1 MADQE
6 ELTAEEAE
14 TQIEAEAP
22 SPEQPDEDEATP
34 EEVDPLTQAL
44 REAEEFKDKWLRLA
58 AEFENYKKRVAR
70 DYDSLV
76 TSAAEGL
83 IRQLLPT
90 LDAVGRALD
99 HSENGEGDSEGYQKG
114 VRMIMEQFPKVMEG
128 RGLTEI
134 EALGQAFDP
143 HVHEALMQMPSE
155 TFEADLVSEVVER
168 GYKLGD
174 KVLRPSKVVV
184 SLGPPQADKDADESS
199 ET

>member
-14 TQIEAEAP
+14 TEEEEA
-22 SPEQPDEDEATP
+22 SPEDLDAGEDEAVP

-44 REAEEFKDKWLRLA
+44 REAEDFKDKWLRLA

-99 HSENGEGDSEGYQKG
+99 HSGNGDGDSEGYQEG

-134 EALGQAFDP
+134 EALGETFDP
-143 HVHEALMQMPSE
+143 HVHEALVQMPSD
-155 TFEADLVSEVVER
+155 TFEAGLVSEVVER

-184 SLGPPQADKDADESS
+184 SLGPPQEDKDVDD
-199 ET
+199 TPKT

>member
-14 TQIEAEAP
+14 TQIEAEAA
-22 SPEQPDEDEATP
+22 SQEQPDPGKDEATP
-34 EEVDPLTQAL
+34 EDADPLTQAL
-44 REAEEFKDKWLRLA
+44 REAVEYKDKWLRLA

-99 HSENGEGDSEGYQKG
+99 HSENGDGDSEGYQEG

-134 EALGQAFDP
+134 EALGQVFDP
-143 HVHEALMQMPSE
+143 HVHEALMQMPTE
-155 TFEADLVSEVVER
+155 TFEAGLVSEVVER

-184 SLGPPQADKDADESS
+184 SLGPPQEDKDADERS
-199 ET
+199 